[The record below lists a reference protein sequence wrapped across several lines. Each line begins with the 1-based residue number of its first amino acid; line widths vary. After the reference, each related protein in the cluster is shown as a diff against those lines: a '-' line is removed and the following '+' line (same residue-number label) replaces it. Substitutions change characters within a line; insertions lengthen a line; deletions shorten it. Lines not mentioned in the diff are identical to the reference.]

1 MPSAAVSS
9 EVISEAIPGPHLI
22 LASSSPRRIDLI
34 KNLGLKFEILPSDL
48 DEIVDAALT
57 PSQVVAELAE
67 SKAARVKELIQKRGG
82 AIAQSHHVILAADT
96 IVVFEGDILGKPVDR
111 DHAIAMLTRLVGN
124 THEVYTGVHVISVNQ
139 SLENQTAAVA
149 HHEIEV
155 AKVEFRK
162 LSATEIANYV
172 DSKEPM
178 DKAGSY
184 ALQGIGAFMI
194 NKIEGSPSNIIGLPL
209 VRTINLLRKC
219 GVQIMGE

>member
-1 MPSAAVSS
+1 
-9 EVISEAIPGPHLI
+9 
-22 LASSSPRRIDLI
+22 
-34 KNLGLKFEILPSDL
+34 
-48 DEIVDAALT
+48 
-57 PSQVVAELAE
+57 
-67 SKAARVKELIQKRGG
+67 
-82 AIAQSHHVILAADT
+82 LAADT

-139 SLENQTAAVA
+139 SLENQTAVVA

>member
-1 MPSAAVSS
+1 M
-9 EVISEAIPGPHLI
+9 
-22 LASSSPRRIDLI
+22 
-34 KNLGLKFEILPSDL
+34 
-48 DEIVDAALT
+48 
-57 PSQVVAELAE
+57 
-67 SKAARVKELIQKRGG
+67 
-82 AIAQSHHVILAADT
+82 AADT

-139 SLENQTAAVA
+139 SLENQTTVVA

>member
-1 MPSAAVSS
+1 MPSTAVPS
-9 EVISEAIPGPHLI
+9 EVTSAPHLI

-34 KNLGLKFEILPSDL
+34 KNLGLKFEILPSDV
-48 DEIVDAALT
+48 DEVVDAALT

-67 SKAARVKELIQKRGG
+67 SKAIRVKELIQERGG
-82 AIAQSHHVILAADT
+82 ALAQSHHVILAADT
-96 IVVFEGDILGKPVDR
+96 IVVFEGDILGKPTDR
-111 DHAIAMLTRLVGN
+111 DHAITMLTRLVGN

-139 SLENQTAAVA
+139 TFANQPTVVA

-162 LSATEIANYV
+162 LSATEIATYV

-209 VRTINLLRKC
+209 VLTVNLLRKC
-219 GVQIMGE
+219 GMQIMGE

>member
-1 MPSAAVSS
+1 MPSAAVS
-9 EVISEAIPGPHLI
+9 VPNLI
-22 LASSSPRRIDLI
+22 LASSSPRRIELI
-34 KNLGLKFEILPSDL
+34 KNLGLKFEVLPSDR
-48 DEIVDAALT
+48 DEIVNAALT
-57 PSQVVAELAE
+57 PSEVVAELAE
-67 SKAARVKELIQKRGG
+67 SKAARVRELIQERGG
-82 AIAQSHHVILAADT
+82 PTAQTHHVILAADT

-111 DHAIAMLTRLVGN
+111 DHAIAMLTRLVGQ
-124 THEVYTGVHVISVNQ
+124 THEVYTGVHVTSVNQ
-139 SLENQTAAVA
+139 DSVVD

-209 VRTINLLRKC
+209 VRTIELLRKC
-219 GVQIMGE
+219 GVLIMGE

>member
-9 EVISEAIPGPHLI
+9 PNLV
-22 LASSSPRRIDLI
+22 LASSSPRRIELV

-48 DEIVDAALT
+48 DEVVNPALT
-57 PSQVVAELAE
+57 PGEVVADLAQ
-67 SKAARVKELIQKRGG
+67 SKAARVQELIQERGG
-82 AIAQSHHVILAADT
+82 ATAQGHHVILAADT
-96 IVVFEGDILGKPVDR
+96 IVVFEGDILGKPTDR

-124 THEVYTGVHVISVNQ
+124 IHEVYTGVHVISVNQ
-139 SLENQTAAVA
+139 KEVVA

-155 AKVEFRK
+155 AKVEFRQ
-162 LSATEIANYV
+162 LSASEIANYV

-209 VRTINLLRKC
+209 VRTINLLRQC

>member
-9 EVISEAIPGPHLI
+9 PSLI
-22 LASSSPRRIDLI
+22 LASSSPRRIELI

-48 DEIVDAALT
+48 DEIVNAALT
-57 PSQVVAELAE
+57 PSEVVAELAE
-67 SKAARVKELIQKRGG
+67 SKAARVRELVQERGG
-82 AIAQSHHVILAADT
+82 ATAQAHHVILAADT
-96 IVVFEGDILGKPVDR
+96 IVVFEGDILGKPIDR

-124 THEVYTGVHVISVNQ
+124 THEVYTGVHVISVNH
-139 SLENQTAAVA
+139 SSKSDPAVVA

-162 LSATEIANYV
+162 LSAIEIANYV

-209 VRTINLLRKC
+209 VRTIELLRKC

>member
-9 EVISEAIPGPHLI
+9 EVIPEAIPGPNLI

-67 SKAARVKELIQKRGG
+67 SKAVRVKELIQERGG
-82 AIAQSHHVILAADT
+82 ANAQSHHVILAADT

-139 SLENQTAAVA
+139 SLENQTTVVA
-149 HHEIEV
+149 HHEIEI

>member
-1 MPSAAVSS
+1 V
-9 EVISEAIPGPHLI
+9 
-22 LASSSPRRIDLI
+22 
-34 KNLGLKFEILPSDL
+34 
-48 DEIVDAALT
+48 
-57 PSQVVAELAE
+57 
-67 SKAARVKELIQKRGG
+67 
-82 AIAQSHHVILAADT
+82 
-96 IVVFEGDILGKPVDR
+96 
-111 DHAIAMLTRLVGN
+111 
-124 THEVYTGVHVISVNQ
+124 
-139 SLENQTAAVA
+139 VA

-219 GVQIMGE
+219 GVLIMGE